1 MATQILEII
10 LISAQ
15 GLKSPSSKMRRM
27 QTYALVWIDSS
38 TKLCTRVDRAG
49 AESPIW
55 NEKFL
60 FKVTPEFLSSE
71 TSAISVEIYASGYL
85 RDYLIGTVRFLVS
98 NISLSVAT
106 KTPSFTA
113 FQIRR
118 PSGRFQ
124 GVLSIGSMLIDGS
137 DLPAFDEVSAIEYR
151 DLMGESKRKERL
163 MTRKSKSM
171 ADEFD
176 AAGDDE
182 SWENSSCAESLC
194 SDGADSTTSSSSTTS
209 TVLKERNGSLNC
221 LARINRLR
229 SASESMLCGLLM
241 ERKNRS
247 KPSDENVDV

>member
-1 MATQILEII
+1 MATQILEIN

-27 QTYALVWIDSS
+27 QTYAMIWIDSS

-49 AESPIW
+49 ADSPIW
-55 NEKFL
+55 NERFL

-71 TSAISVEIYASGYL
+71 MSAISVEIYASGYL
-85 RDYLIGTVRFLVS
+85 RDYLIGTVRCLVS
-98 NISLSVAT
+98 NISLSVAS

-137 DLPAFDEVSAIEYR
+137 DLPAFNEVPAIGYR
-151 DLMGESKRKERL
+151 DLVGDGKRKERL
-163 MTRKSKSM
+163 MMRKSKSM

-176 AAGDDE
+176 AGDDE

-209 TVLKERNGSLNC
+209 TVLKEWNGSVNC

-247 KPSDENVDV
+247 RSSDENVDV